1 MHQLR
6 PYQTKAIDD
15 IRESFT
21 KRKKV
26 LLVAPTGSGKT
37 VVAADIIR
45 KVIENG
51 KKCVFVAHRR
61 ELIMQCSNK
70 LFNFGVRHGVIMADK
85 PTTPDADVQVVS
97 IQTYTARKDNF
108 DFDRPDADLII
119 FDEAHRSAS
128 FTFQKMIEEY
138 PEAHVI
144 GLTATPCRADGKGL
158 GDIYQGLIECSNIKD
173 LTEEGYLV
181 PSRIYAPTMPDLK
194 GLKVL
199 AGDYEKGR
207 LDKRMNTPKL
217 IGDIVNHW
225 IMYGQDRPTVA
236 FATSINHSK
245 KIAKMFN
252 DSGIPAGHIDGKMPE
267 IERER
272 QLAMIKD
279 GSIKVLANC
288 QVLTEGWDEPKISCV
303 ILARP
308 TKSYGLYLQMVGR
321 SLRPDDGKK
330 DTLIIDHSGSV
341 YQHGFPEDTPAWILT
356 EDKID
361 LVPKEEQ
368 PIDKQPFTCIKCD
381 TVYKPTKDNP
391 ECPNCAFVPTKK
403 ETELLIKEGRLV
415 ELKKEKTEPTAI
427 EKQIF
432 YSQLKHYGKSKGF
445 KPGWADWT
453 FKEKYGHFPHT
464 KKIGL
469 KPPTEEVKNFIKH
482 LLIKKAKRRE
492 KYVRATTGIQNPQ
505 NEGSN

>member
-85 PTTPDADVQVVS
+85 AATPDADVQVVS

-279 GSIKVLANC
+279 GRIKVLANC

-330 DTLIIDHSGSV
+330 DTLIIDHSGAV
-341 YQHGFPEDTPAWILT
+341 YEHGFPDEPPQWTLDVTT
-356 EDKID
+356 N
-361 LVPKEEQ
+361 VSKERKEPQ
-368 PIDKQPFTCIKCD
+368 PIEKQPFTCVQCD
-381 TVYKPTKDNP
+381 FVYKPTADSP
-391 ECPNCAFVPTKK
+391 ECPNCGCKPTKK
-403 ETELLIKEGRLV
+403 DTELLIAQGRLV
-415 ELKKEKTEPTAI
+415 ELKKKKNEPTVADK
-427 EKQIF
+427 ETF
-432 YSQLKHYGKSKGF
+432 YAGLLFYARQRGYLDGWASYLFKNKFKHFPNFKKNILPVRPTKDVEGYIKHHNIKRHKSK
-445 KPGWADWT
+445 
-453 FKEKYGHFPHT
+453 
-464 KKIGL
+464 
-469 KPPTEEVKNFIKH
+469 IK
-482 LLIKKAKRRE
+482 
-492 KYVRATTGIQNPQ
+492 IQNMIGGN
-505 NEGSN
+505 NERST